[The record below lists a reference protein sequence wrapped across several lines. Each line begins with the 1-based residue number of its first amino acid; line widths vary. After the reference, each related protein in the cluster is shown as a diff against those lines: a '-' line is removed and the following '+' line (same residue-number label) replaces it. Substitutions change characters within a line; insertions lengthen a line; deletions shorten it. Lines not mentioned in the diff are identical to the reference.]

1 MPSKK
6 PIFTL
11 RTDQVN
17 LDKLRM
23 IAKAENR
30 SDNKQLEY
38 ILLNYIKMYEY
49 NNGEIKIESDN

>member
-11 RTDQVN
+11 RTDQIN

-49 NNGEIKIESDN
+49 NNGEIKIESE